1 MQVKTQK
8 QVMVLQNKAQK
19 VADKLNEEVI
29 VIAKGVQHIQVQSG
43 TAYQLNAIIFM
54 GVEMILYD
62 DSVLKMYLL
71 NTHLNF
77 HINSFTKR

>member
-29 VIAKGVQHIQVQSG
+29 FIIQSSPVSS
-43 TAYQLNAIIFM
+43 T
-54 GVEMILYD
+54 
-62 DSVLKMYLL
+62 
-71 NTHLNF
+71 
-77 HINSFTKR
+77 

>member
-29 VIAKGVQHIQVQSG
+29 G
-43 TAYQLNAIIFM
+43 T
-54 GVEMILYD
+54 
-62 DSVLKMYLL
+62 
-71 NTHLNF
+71 
-77 HINSFTKR
+77 

>member
-29 VIAKGVQHIQVQSG
+29 FITKGVQHIQVQAG
-43 TAYQLNAIIFM
+43 TFKSVS
-54 GVEMILYD
+54 VEANYKVFAKRLY
-62 DSVLKMYLL
+62 
-71 NTHLNF
+71 
-77 HINSFTKR
+77 

>member
-29 VIAKGVQHIQVQSG
+29 FITKGVQHIQVQAG
-43 TAYQLNAIIFM
+43 TVFYFKNVYVVY
-54 GVEMILYD
+54 GNPCTYC
-62 DSVLKMYLL
+62 S
-71 NTHLNF
+71 
-77 HINSFTKR
+77 

>member
-29 VIAKGVQHIQVQSG
+29 AFI
-43 TAYQLNAIIFM
+43 T
-54 GVEMILYD
+54 
-62 DSVLKMYLL
+62 
-71 NTHLNF
+71 
-77 HINSFTKR
+77 